1 MTKELKMVFESTNPE
16 KLNQKA
22 ILKMADVDET
32 LTGAQVLAEMQKVGQ
47 FYFCGRQQWRV
58 AFWHTKEG
66 QFCDDREAS
75 SILVR

>member
-32 LTGAQVLAEMQKVGQ
+32 LTGAQVLAEMQKLASFTFVVGS
-47 FYFCGRQQWRV
+47 
-58 AFWHTKEG
+58 KE
-66 QFCDDREAS
+66 S
-75 SILVR
+75 HVLVHQRRPVL